1 MSNGTFRNNPLLNT
15 DSYKA
20 SHYLQYPPDTMHI
33 SSYIESRGGRW
44 NHVVFFG
51 LQMFIEQY
59 MMQPF
64 TMDDIDEA
72 EEMWTAHGEPFNR
85 EGFEYIL
92 NSYGGY
98 WPVQIE
104 AVDEGTIVPTN
115 HVLVQVVNTDPKVPW
130 VTSFLETALL
140 RAVWYPTTVATN
152 SKMCKQ
158 IIMNS
163 LERTSDD
170 PSGQIS
176 FKLHDFGARGV
187 SSRESA
193 GIGAAAHLVNFMGT
207 DTMEGVRMVR
217 AHYMNPMAGFSI
229 PASEHSTI
237 TCWGGPD
244 FELDAFLNMIEQFG
258 GEGKIV
264 ACVSDSYN
272 IWASVQKWKQLE
284 PLILEKKM
292 TLVIRPDSG
301 NPVQVV
307 SDLLEL
313 LMGEFGFTVNKKGFK
328 VLPSH
333 IRIIQG
339 DGVEEKS
346 IGDILVETE
355 RRRLSTDNLAFGMGC
370 HMLQHFDRDS
380 LKFAMKASAIKRA
393 GQEWADV
400 WKDPITDTGKRSKRG
415 ILRLEYTPEF
425 DTWQTKREGLC
436 NISENKLKL
445 VYVNGTQYNRQS
457 FDSIRERASLWMRKN
472 TLPTYEG
479 GY

>member
-20 SHYLQYPPDTMHI
+20 SHFMQYPDHTQHI
-33 SSYIESRGGRW
+33 NSYIESRGGRW

-51 LQMFIEQY
+51 LQAFIEQY

-64 TMDDIDEA
+64 TQADIDEA

-85 EGFEYIL
+85 AGFEYIL
-92 NSYGGY
+92 NNYGGFF
-98 WPVQIE
+98 PVRIE
-104 AVDEGTIVPTN
+104 AVREGTVVPTHN
-115 HVLVQVVNTDPKVPW
+115 VLVQVVNTDPNVPW
-130 VTSFLETALL
+130 LTSFLETALL

-152 SKMCKQ
+152 SFMCKKL
-158 IIMNS
+158 IWNS
-163 LERTSDD
+163 LMRTSDD
-170 PSGQIS
+170 PQGQIS

-193 GIGAAAHLVNFMGT
+193 GIGGAAHLINFMGT
-207 DTMEGVRMVR
+207 DTMEAVRFVR
-217 AHYMNPMAGFSI
+217 EYYGEKMAGFSI

-244 FELDAFLNMIEQFG
+244 FEFEAFENMIDQFG

-272 IWASVQKWKQLE
+272 IWESAKKWKALE
-284 PLILEKKM
+284 PKILEKKM

-307 SDLLEL
+307 SDLIDL
-313 LMGEFGFTVNKKGFK
+313 LMLTFGFKTNKKGFK
-328 VLPSH
+328 VLPNH
-333 IRIIQG
+333 IRVIQG

-346 IGDILVETE
+346 IGDILMEME
-355 RRRLSTDNLAFGMGC
+355 HRKLSTDNIAFGMGC

-380 LKFAMKASAIKRA
+380 LKFAMKASAIKRFGGA
-393 GQEWADV
+393 WGDV

-415 ILRLEYTPEF
+415 ILALEYSAEF
-425 DTWQTKREGLC
+425 DTFTTKRKEDLIGPNRLEVVYD
-436 NISENKLKL
+436 NGKQFNKQ
-445 VYVNGTQYNRQS
+445 TFAEIRNRAARR
-457 FDSIRERASLWMRKN
+457 FK
-472 TLPTYEG
+472 
-479 GY
+479 

>member
-1 MSNGTFRNNPLLNT
+1 MNNGAFRNNPLLNT

-20 SHYLQYPPDTMHI
+20 SHYMQYPSDTMYI
-33 SSYIESRGGRW
+33 NSYIESRGGRW

-51 LQMFIEQY
+51 LRMFIEQY
-59 MMQPF
+59 MLQPF
-64 TMDDIDEA
+64 TKEDIDEA

-85 EGFEYIL
+85 EGFEHIL
-92 NSYGGY
+92 NVHGGY
-98 WPVQIE
+98 WPVHIS

-115 HVLVQVVNTDPKVPW
+115 HVLVQVVNTDPRVPW

-152 SKMCKQ
+152 SMMCKR

-163 LERTSDD
+163 LGRTSDD

-207 DTMEGVRMVR
+207 DTMEGVRMIR
-217 AHYMNPMAGFSI
+217 EHYSEPMAGFSI

-244 FELDAFLNMIEQFG
+244 FELDAFRNMIEKFG

-272 IWASVQKWKQLE
+272 IWESVKKWKSLE

-307 SDLLEL
+307 SDLIEL
-313 LMGEFGFTVNKKGFK
+313 LMGEFGYTINKCGYK
-328 VLPSH
+328 VLPNH
-333 IRIIQG
+333 IRVIQG

-355 RRRLSTDNLAFGMGC
+355 RRKLSTDNIAFGMGC

-380 LKFAMKASAIKRA
+380 LKFAMKASAIRRA
-393 GQEWADV
+393 GQGWVDV
-400 WKDPITDTGKRSKRG
+400 WKDPITDQGKRSKRG
-415 ILRLEYTPEF
+415 ILRLEYCA
-425 DTWQTKREGLC
+425 DYGTWQTKRDGDC
-436 NISENKLKL
+436 DIYDNQLKT
-445 VYVNGTQYNRQS
+445 VYVEGMQYNKQS
-457 FDSIRERASLWMRKN
+457 FNGIRLRANKWITK
-472 TLPTYEG
+472 E
-479 GY
+479 

>member
-1 MSNGTFRNNPLLNT
+1 MPNSHGTFRNNPLLNT

-20 SHYLQYPPDTMHI
+20 SHFQQYPEDTMYI

-51 LQMFIEQY
+51 LQMFIQQY

-64 TMDDIDEA
+64 TMADINEA

-92 NSYGGY
+92 REHGGY
-98 WPVQIE
+98 WPVKIE
-104 AVDEGTIVPTN
+104 ALPEGTVVPT
-115 HVLVQVVNTDPKVPW
+115 HHALVQVVNTDPKVPW

-152 SKMCKQ
+152 SRACKR
-158 IIMNS
+158 IIWNS
-163 LERTSDD
+163 LIRSSDD
-170 PSGQIS
+170 PQGQIG

-193 GIGAAAHLVNFMGT
+193 GIGGAAHLINFFGT
-207 DTMEGVRMVR
+207 DTMEGVRVVR
-217 AHYMNPMAGFSI
+217 EYYNEGMAGFSI

-244 FELDAFLNMIEQFG
+244 FEIEAFENMIDKFG

-272 IWASVQKWKQLE
+272 IWESVTKWKSLE
-284 PLILEKKM
+284 DKILEKKM
-292 TLVIRPDSG
+292 TLVVRPDSG

-307 SDLLEL
+307 SDLIEL
-313 LMGEFGFTVNKKGFK
+313 LMGEFGYTVNGKGFK
-328 VLPSH
+328 VLPNH
-333 IRIIQG
+333 IRVIQG

-346 IGDILVETE
+346 IGDILNEME
-355 RRRLSTDNLAFGMGC
+355 HRKLSADNIAFGMGC
-370 HMLQHFDRDS
+370 HMLQHFDRDV
-380 LKFAMKASAIKRA
+380 LRFAMKASAIKRA
-393 GQEWADV
+393 GREWEDV

-415 ILRLEYTPEF
+415 RLRVEHNADF
-425 DTWQTKREGLC
+425 DIWTTKREDDKIYD
-436 NISENKLKL
+436 NQLKV
-445 VYVNGTQYNRQS
+445 VYEDGIMYYPQN
-457 FDSIRERASLWMRKN
+457 FADIRERASKGFCNGR
-472 TLPTYEG
+472 
-479 GY
+479 